1 MSPIIAAFD
10 CDGTLIRGDATRR
23 FLLLLQGPL
32 GLMRF
37 VPQLLPPLMSW
48 LLRRISTGRM
58 KEILLNLVLQGTSE
72 ARRRSVVQEHLPI
85 ALRHQLRP
93 KALARL
99 RFHQQRGDRCLIVTA
114 SPEPLIR
121 SLAKELGVELIG
133 TRCSDPLALSSDQTF
148 TLESANC
155 KGPEKLH
162 RLKEHLGYLPS
173 PEGLEAYGDS
183 KGDRELL
190 NASQRP
196 HFCSFN
202 AEPCAYRPSRSPLH
216 LFIALLAV
224 ILLLTGLR
232 VFMTLSGQSWIVL
245 SQALERLL
253 QWLPAIYS
261 LLFLSYVG
269 RYWRWRC
276 LLGSVGIG
284 QWGYADALGWFQGF
298 ALTATPGK
306 LGELSRVAQLHQ
318 HLGYARLPMTHAFV
332 AERLCDAGA
341 VVIWLMIATPAL
353 LTTLLAS
360 TSSSGL
366 LLMGGVVVA
375 ILIILHLQR
384 RQDGAR
390 LRQILRA
397 WQKHRP
403 SKAMA
408 RACLPALPLSLAFW
422 ALEGLILWLLVV
434 VLSPIPIT
442 PLQGIGIY
450 LLSGTAGVL
459 SNIPGGIGINEAATV
474 FFLQEAGV
482 DALIGLP
489 IAILRRLVTIWSITM
504 LATLSQGLRLPT
516 VAP

>member
-1 MSPIIAAFD
+1 MSPVIAAFD
-10 CDGTLIRGDATRR
+10 CDGTLIRGDATRC

-32 GLMRF
+32 GLVRF
-37 VPQLLPPLMSW
+37 VPQLLPHLMSW
-48 LLRRISTGRM
+48 RLGRISTGHM

-72 ARRRSVVQEHLPI
+72 ARRRCVLQEHLPM
-85 ALRHQLRP
+85 ALRQQLHP

-133 TRCSDPLALSSDQTF
+133 TRCSDPLAVNPGQPF
-148 TLESANC
+148 VLESANC

-162 RLKEHLGYLPS
+162 RLKEHLGYLPP
-173 PEGLEAYGDS
+173 PEDLESYGDS

-196 HFCSFN
+196 HFRTFE
-202 AEPCAYRPSRSPLH
+202 AEPCAYRPSREPVR

-245 SQALERLL
+245 SQAVERLL
-253 QWLPAIYS
+253 QWLPTIYG
-261 LLFLSYVG
+261 LLLLSYVV

-306 LGELSRVAQLHQ
+306 LGELSRIAQLHQ

-341 VVIWLMIATPAL
+341 VMIWLTIATPAL
-353 LTTLLAS
+353 LTTMLAS
-360 TSSSGL
+360 TSSGGL
-366 LLMGGVVVA
+366 LLMAGLGVA
-375 ILIILHLQR
+375 ILIILQLQR
-384 RQDGAR
+384 RQNEAR
-390 LRQILRA
+390 LHQMMRA
-397 WQKHRP
+397 WRKHRP
-403 SKAMA
+403 AKAMA

-422 ALEGLILWLLVV
+422 ALEGLMLWLLVV
-434 VLSPIPIT
+434 VLSPVPIT

-459 SNIPGGIGINEAATV
+459 SNIPGGIGINEVTTV
-474 FFLQEAGV
+474 FLLQEAGV
-482 DALIGLP
+482 DAVIGLP
-489 IAILRRLVTIWSITM
+489 IAILRRLVTIWSITV
-504 LATLSQGLRLPT
+504 LATLSQALRLPT
-516 VAP
+516 VEP